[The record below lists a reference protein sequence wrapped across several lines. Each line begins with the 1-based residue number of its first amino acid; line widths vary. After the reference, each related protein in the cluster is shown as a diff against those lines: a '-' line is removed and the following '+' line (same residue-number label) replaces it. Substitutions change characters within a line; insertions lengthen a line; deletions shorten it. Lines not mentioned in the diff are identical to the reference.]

1 MKFCF
6 FILVIFFICA
16 FSLTTYAL
24 DRNGLVLYLS
34 FDEGSGKIAKDGS
47 GKKNDGELVGNVQ
60 WVDGKVKKAIKVM
73 DDSAN
78 NLVSVKANKTLDIT
92 DQITF
97 GAWVNVE
104 TIPDGSCAL
113 MTKADTYM
121 FHSSNWSGKGIEQE
135 PLLWPFDVWQTAIS
149 APIQLNEWHHIMGVF
164 DGKNL
169 SNYIDGKLINS
180 RAFANKITVTAN
192 DLIIGRD
199 SRACCNTRRITQ
211 AIDELMIFNRALAA
225 NEVKETMAG
234 GGISV
239 ESQGRLANLWG
250 EIKVGF

>member
-24 DRNGLVLYLS
+24 DRNGLILYLS
-34 FDEGSGKIAKDGS
+34 FDEGIGKLAKDGS

-97 GAWVNVE
+97 GGWVNVE
-104 TIPDGSCAL
+104 TIPDGSCAF
-113 MTKADTYM
+113 MTKADTYY
-121 FHSSNWSGKGIEQE
+121 
-135 PLLWPFDVWQTAIS
+135 D
-149 APIQLNEWHHIMGVF
+149 
-164 DGKNL
+164 
-169 SNYIDGKLINS
+169 
-180 RAFANKITVTAN
+180 
-192 DLIIGRD
+192 
-199 SRACCNTRRITQ
+199 NT
-211 AIDELMIFNRALAA
+211 
-225 NEVKETMAG
+225 
-234 GGISV
+234 
-239 ESQGRLANLWG
+239 
-250 EIKVGF
+250 